1 MQMALTWL
9 IVPQNEGRFAF
20 INPPSAESWLYL
32 LQNVESNFYPDERS
46 EVGSPPE
53 AYPGSCGVMQPVRD
67 LQRVPGLGRPPL
79 WMVCASQHA

>member
-1 MQMALTWL
+1 MALTWL

-46 EVGSPPE
+46 EVGSPHEGKKSP
-53 AYPGSCGVMQPVRD
+53 
-67 LQRVPGLGRPPL
+67 
-79 WMVCASQHA
+79 